1 MQESMATEVLNLED
15 AHYFLSLEETRLDRA
30 AAQHRTPLTN
40 RPRIGFNTVLGKFI
54 YACRL
59 DDLQSDLASSSASGD
74 AFFNSLLSAFAAP
87 SSREWWPADSDVR
100 GVADGFCK
108 LQRVYEVSVVRI
120 VAMISRRLPS
130 VSPQDL
136 SLIARGCYANATH
149 ANTTAWSEQAL
160 AAGLPTDARRA
171 ALQSKHH
178 NLYPAPPETDV
189 DEYKSVCAEKGDL
202 RTTTAE
208 LSCVMWTGDGDP
220 RLILAPLKLEVLSLT
235 PRVVVF
241 ADFLTPSEVAYIQD
255 TGHTGLKRG
264 AIYDSGNP
272 SGVTSYKRISKVSW
286 LWDTEHPFLSS
297 LGRRISLASGLS
309 LESSEAYQV
318 ANYGLGGHYTAHND
332 ARDFEQVAD
341 EWYTRDGNRVAT
353 MLLYLTDVS
362 LGGATA
368 FVRLQLAV
376 KPRRGSALFW
386 YDRGTVLG

>member
-74 AFFNSLLSAFAAP
+74 A
-87 SSREWWPADSDVR
+87 
-100 GVADGFCK
+100 
-108 LQRVYEVSVVRI
+108 
-120 VAMISRRLPS
+120 
-130 VSPQDL
+130 
-136 SLIARGCYANATH
+136 
-149 ANTTAWSEQAL
+149 
-160 AAGLPTDARRA
+160 PTDARRA

-386 YDRGTVLG
+386 PIHFDFWHQKKTQQQLTRHVGCPVLWGTKWIATKWIRERNNVVVRFDYPG